1 MSLVP
6 LVASRRPTL
15 VASTRSRATTSVR
28 GCRTSLARRACR
40 VAYYHDGSIDDPAE
54 ALASYRA
61 WAIEN
66 MLKLSKVLGARLPTG

>member
-1 MSLVP
+1 MCIRDRKDAIEVEFGAP
-6 LVASRRPTL
+6 LSWEKLDT
-15 VASTRSRATTSVR
+15 
-28 GCRTSLARRACR
+28 RRACR

-66 MLKLSKVLGARLPTG
+66 MLKLSKVLGPRLPTG